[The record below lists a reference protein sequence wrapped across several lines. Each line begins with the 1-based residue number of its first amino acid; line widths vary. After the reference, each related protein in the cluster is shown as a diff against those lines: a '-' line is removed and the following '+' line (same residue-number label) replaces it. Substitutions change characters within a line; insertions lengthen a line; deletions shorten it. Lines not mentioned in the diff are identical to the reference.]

1 MMNMPFILNAGNN
14 TGGNPSAAYTSALIG
29 GLING
34 FFSGSIIIIL
44 YPKVIIQYMHLLGLQ
59 QDLIIILYNNM
70 DMKQFLG

>member
-34 FFSGSIIIIL
+34 FFSGSNKIDIIWKGNHSIYAPTWVAAGFNYYI
-44 YPKVIIQYMHLLGLQ
+44 V
-59 QDLIIILYNNM
+59 
-70 DMKQFLG
+70 